1 MTLPP
6 AVIRWPVGPIAVP
19 AWKMYESE
27 LAIVLFSSVLSGG
40 GDKVMKKF
48 LAYVPGYP
56 PAAAT
61 TVTL

>member
-1 MTLPP
+1 
-6 AVIRWPVGPIAVP
+6 
-19 AWKMYESE
+19 MYESE
-27 LAIVLFSSVLSGG
+27 LAIGLFSGVLSGG

-48 LAYVPGYP
+48 FAYVPGYP